1 MSYNSICSSCK
12 HEANC
17 IYIEHSESAI
27 TLCEEFE
34 LESVVKTKIVAA
46 VKAEKTI
53 KTINTTEYTG
63 LCINCMNNETCNLH
77 SDSSVIWH
85 CETYKVA

>member
-17 IYIEHSESAI
+17 IYIEHSENAI

-34 LESVVKTKIVAA
+34 LEPVAKVKIVKTEEAIKISG
-46 VKAEKTI
+46 
-53 KTINTTEYTG
+53 YTG
-63 LCINCMNNETCNLH
+63 LCINCMNNKTCNLH
-77 SDSSVIWH
+77 NDSSVIWH

>member
-1 MSYNSICSSCK
+1 MSMNSICSSCK
-12 HEANC
+12 HLANC
-17 IYIEHSESAI
+17 IYIEHSENSI

-34 LESVVKTKIVAA
+34 LESVAKPKIVNT
-46 VKAEKTI
+46 VQN
-53 KTINTTEYTG
+53 INNNGFTG
-63 LCINCMNNETCNLH
+63 LCINCINNKTCTLH